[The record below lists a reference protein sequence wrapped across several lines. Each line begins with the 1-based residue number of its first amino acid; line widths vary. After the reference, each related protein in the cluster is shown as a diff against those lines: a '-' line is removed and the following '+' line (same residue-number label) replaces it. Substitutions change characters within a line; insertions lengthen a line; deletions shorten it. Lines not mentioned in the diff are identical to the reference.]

1 MDDFIVKSEKA
12 DDKNVS
18 VLQLKIH
25 AYMFGTKHLYR
36 NTLGCQ

>member
-1 MDDFIVKSEKA
+1 MGDFIVKSEKA

-18 VLQLKIH
+18 ILQLKIH

-36 NTLGCQ
+36 DTLGCQ

>member
-1 MDDFIVKSEKA
+1 MDDFIVKSEK